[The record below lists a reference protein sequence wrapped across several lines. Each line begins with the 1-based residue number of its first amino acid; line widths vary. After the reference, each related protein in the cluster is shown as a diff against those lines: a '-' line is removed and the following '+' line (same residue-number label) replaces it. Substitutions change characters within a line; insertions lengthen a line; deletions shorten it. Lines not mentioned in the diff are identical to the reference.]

1 MRPIAIRRIS
11 FFETSVAKQVDRCD
25 DHHYDEQRQQCV
37 EYRVGK
43 FMQPTPPWQLA
54 RLVCCLETVHL
65 KPHLLQLRKHQR
77 TKKKKGCRRSGRQ
90 PKGLDACSR
99 RIESGGLGQQPFK
112 PTQNYVLV
120 AVPKHYLLASSGL
133 RLLQL

>member
-54 RLVCCLETVHL
+54 RLVCCLETVHQASSAAITQAPANQKEEGL
-65 KPHLLQLRKHQR
+65 
-77 TKKKKGCRRSGRQ
+77 

-112 PTQNYVLV
+112 PTQNNVLV

>member
-54 RLVCCLETVHL
+54 RLVCCLETV
-65 KPHLLQLRKHQR
+65 LQSPDREWRFGPTAIQTNSKQCPRCGTETLFTREFR
-77 TKKKKGCRRSGRQ
+77 APIAATMI
-90 PKGLDACSR
+90 DA
-99 RIESGGLGQQPFK
+99 
-112 PTQNYVLV
+112 
-120 AVPKHYLLASSGL
+120 
-133 RLLQL
+133 